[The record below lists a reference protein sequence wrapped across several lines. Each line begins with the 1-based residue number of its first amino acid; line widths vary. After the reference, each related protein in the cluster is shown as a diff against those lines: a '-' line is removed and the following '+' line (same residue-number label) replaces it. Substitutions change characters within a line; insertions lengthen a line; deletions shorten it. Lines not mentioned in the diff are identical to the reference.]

1 MAKQQLFSIQNIVG
15 ILLAILIIF
24 DLKIEKPIIQIM
36 NTPIGIIF
44 SLIFVIILFICMNP
58 IVGMLF
64 LIYLFINIRQVNNY
78 GRNKKLQDLNQPL
91 PMQVEEEVI
100 LIKAPIKNQNQGNNV
115 SFQPIVES
123 LN

>member
-1 MAKQQLFSIQNIVG
+1 MAKQRLFSIQNIVG

-44 SLIFVIILFICMNP
+44 SLIFVVVLFICMNP

-64 LIYLFINIRQVNNY
+64 LIYLFINIRQVNNNS
-78 GRNKKLQDLNQPL
+78 RSNKLQELNPPQ

-100 LIKAPIKNQNQGNNV
+100 LMKAPIKNQYQGNNV
-115 SFQPIVES
+115 SFIPIVES
-123 LN
+123 LH

>member
-1 MAKQQLFSIQNIVG
+1 MAKQRLFSIQNIVG
-15 ILLAILIIF
+15 ILLAALIIF
-24 DLKIEKPIIQIM
+24 DLKIEKPIIQVM

-44 SLIFVIILFICMNP
+44 SLIFTIILFICMNP
-58 IVGMLF
+58 IVGLLF
-64 LIYLFINIRQVNNY
+64 LIYLFINIRQVNNA

-100 LIKAPIKNQNQGNNV
+100 LLKAPIKNQNQGNNV